1 MASGSQ
7 SDTSLWLHNKLGTS
21 NDSWTGGSIVSQLT
35 PEILVKIQHC
45 FMDLQPQVKLK
56 LLLSLFHIQRRN
68 LEAWKSQLD
77 GILAVAKEDSEPW
90 VCMLAELIKT
100 FPETGQLCSD
110 VMVPESNR
118 KIFFDLL
125 SDLKKGLKR
134 SADKQS
140 LVLPLEC
147 HYLNKNAFLSVVG
160 SQPQTAKHFS
170 LRRKPKAAALRAE
183 LMHKSQD
190 AQNKLK
196 ASGGLGAF
204 PIRKATMPR
213 KMSDMPMKG
222 LSSRALGS
230 SSFNRNPR
238 VPQPNRTDRRK
249 EVGVKLLEITDQP
262 LGYAAMKK
270 KRKQEMEDAKK
281 LAAEAEAAKAAQVQ
295 AEKVEN
301 SRQSKQSKLDNKQGI
316 SQKTVPESSTAT
328 PDYAAGLSSLNPSS
342 AVAGTNQINSGSS
355 QANQLQPPAYAPPTP
370 TPINIQSQSNT
381 KPSYAPPA
389 PSSMAQQI
397 TTIIRPSVTGPAG
410 NLNPLPPPPQL
421 QPASTGAN
429 VIQLST
435 QQPPPLL
442 VMQQT
447 SSQQSSLLSHNP
459 TTSGTIS
466 SNLTQQQKL
475 QQQQAE
481 ILARAQQ
488 QLQQQA
494 AAKGQNT
501 SVVQPQLRAGGQQQ
515 LPFGIKSLPQQSNFQ
530 VANLGN
536 LEPLPPSAIQQ
547 QPGATLP
554 TQRQGTLRS
563 TAQPQLPQQ
572 PLPPETALQQTSV
585 RLPQQPVSTVVTRL
599 SQPSGPNTAARI
611 VQLPTQPIPQNTVVQ
626 MQRGRAPV
634 LIGGQRATILQQNS
648 GASVQQGASTATR
661 VVRPV
666 SGQAQQPGMA
676 QAPVRMVMPPGNI
689 QPNLPQQS
697 QQASGQQQVGQG
709 NANQQGQVRRSLT
722 LTKDQMM
729 EAQEMFATANK
740 VTRPEKALIL
750 GFMAGSRENPCPH
763 LGNVVTIKL
772 SENQE
777 NVLQTDGTYLTMI
790 VETHF
795 QMNYLTGEWKR
806 IKKYRRL
813 EEA

>member
-56 LLLSLFHIQRRN
+56 LLLSLFHIPRRN

-196 ASGGLGAF
+196 ASGGLGNF

-222 LSSRALGS
+222 LSSRALSS

-281 LAAEAEAAKAAQVQ
+281 LAAEAEAAKAAQAQ
-295 AEKVEN
+295 AEKSEN
-301 SRQSKQSKLDNKQGI
+301 TRQSKQSKLDNKQGI
-316 SQKTVPESSTAT
+316 SQKSVPESSTAT
-328 PDYAAGLSSLNPSS
+328 PDYAAGLSSLNPSG
-342 AVAGTNQINSGSS
+342 AVAGISTGNTNQANSGSS
-355 QANQLQPPAYAPPTP
+355 QTNQLQPPPAYAPPTP
-370 TPINIQSQSNT
+370 TPINIQSQSNV

-410 NLNPLPPPPQL
+410 NLDPLPPPPQL
-421 QPASTGAN
+421 QPANSSAN
-429 VIQLST
+429 VIALST

-442 VMQQT
+442 VMQQP
-447 SSQQSSLLSHNP
+447 SSQHSSLLSQNQTG
-459 TTSGTIS
+459 TTS

-494 AAKGQNT
+494 AAKGTNT
-501 SVVQPQLRAGGQQQ
+501 SVIQPQLSANSQQQ

-530 VANLGN
+530 V
-536 LEPLPPSAIQQ
+536 
-547 QPGATLP
+547 
-554 TQRQGTLRS
+554 
-563 TAQPQLPQQ
+563 
-572 PLPPETALQQTSV
+572 
-585 RLPQQPVSTVVTRL
+585 
-599 SQPSGPNTAARI
+599 
-611 VQLPTQPIPQNTVVQ
+611 
-626 MQRGRAPV
+626 
-634 LIGGQRATILQQNS
+634 
-648 GASVQQGASTATR
+648 
-661 VVRPV
+661 
-666 SGQAQQPGMA
+666 
-676 QAPVRMVMPPGNI
+676 MPPGNI

-697 QQASGQQQVGQG
+697 QQTSGQQPVGQA
-709 NANQQGQVRRSLT
+709 NTNQQQMTNRRSLT
-722 LTKDQMM
+722 LTREQMM

-763 LGNVVTIKL
+763 LGKVVTILL

-777 NVLQTDGTYLTMI
+777 KIFQIDGTDMPMI
-790 VETHF
+790 VEIHF
-795 QMNYLTGEWKR
+795 EMNYEDMKSR
-806 IKKYRRL
+806 IIKKYRNL
-813 EEA
+813 EAKM